1 MRRTWRKGRDSNPRY
16 GRAVYRISSP
26 AHSTSLPPFR
36 TIHSTSLPP
45 FRTIGAMN
53 FIRMQ
58 INLLLA
64 FYSVDDFSLIF
75 MLLLGNNP

>member
-26 AHSTSLPPFR
+26 A
-36 TIHSTSLPP
+36 HSTSLPP

>member
-36 TIHSTSLPP
+36 TI
-45 FRTIGAMN
+45 GAMN

-64 FYSVDDFSLIF
+64 FYSVA
-75 MLLLGNNP
+75 LLSKLKMCIG